1 MNEKETSQDNISIS
15 VFPPIQSTLPKEQ
28 NNEDQTKNDRSLL
41 IPSRSSEH
49 LNKCLGLKST
59 KKWEEYKLLLFY
71 NNPIWRTDIN
81 EENMFSIECEGFTE
95 NKDHVCDK
103 CMTLTQNRSF
113 TSAMANVKRRLKNN
127 PDLDSKKPIMPV
139 GSKNLTPSLRM
150 IKDQITRPILCQF
163 QEQMEKMK
171 NDFESD
177 KDKIQRE
184 NKSLGKQIE
193 KI

>member
-1 MNEKETSQDNISIS
+1 
-15 VFPPIQSTLPKEQ
+15 
-28 NNEDQTKNDRSLL
+28 
-41 IPSRSSEH
+41 
-49 LNKCLGLKST
+49 
-59 KKWEEYKLLLFY
+59 
-71 NNPIWRTDIN
+71 
-81 EENMFSIECEGFTE
+81 
-95 NKDHVCDK
+95 
-103 CMTLTQNRSF
+103 
-113 TSAMANVKRRLKNN
+113 
-127 PDLDSKKPIMPV
+127 
-139 GSKNLTPSLRM
+139 M